1 MRKWKVMGVENWN
14 FAANFLWGKMTQVLL
29 GAEGEGAT
37 PLVLVV
43 RHSIRLV
50 RLRRTHFDQISNLP
64 PSFINFIPFHPKVPR
79 VSKRSICIHQDHI
92 QHNAFP

>member
-1 MRKWKVMGVENWN
+1 MGVENWN

-64 PSFINFIPFHPKVPR
+64 PSFINFLFIQRFLGLVKEAF
-79 VSKRSICIHQDHI
+79 VSIKIIFSTTLFLD
-92 QHNAFP
+92 